1 MAGSALGRVR
11 AAPAL
16 PDMLRI
22 LATIPFMERRP
33 RLPDLLPP
41 TDPL

>member
-22 LATIPFMERRP
+22 LATIPFIESLGLEP
-33 RLPDLLPP
+33 ALLP
-41 TDPL
+41 LW